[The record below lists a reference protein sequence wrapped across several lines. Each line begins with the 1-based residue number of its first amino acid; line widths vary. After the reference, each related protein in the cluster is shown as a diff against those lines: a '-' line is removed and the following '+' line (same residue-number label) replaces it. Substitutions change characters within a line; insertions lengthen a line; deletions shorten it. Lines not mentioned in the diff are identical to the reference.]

1 MIKIKKISFFII
13 KYFLAIFFA
22 VVLILFI
29 YSAFFYE
36 KSIHNT
42 QSSEQEIEKIE
53 ETADVQSEQINEEE
67 ELKEG
72 DTSEKKEIEV
82 PEIQMEIKD
91 GLFVVVGNKPI
102 TKSDIVNEI
111 KLILILNNLSYAD
124 EMKDELR
131 DMAVKSTIK
140 RNIKKIAVEEYDFLE
155 YSNADFNSELTRLA
169 NKLNVDLE
177 TLKNICTSNGL
188 DFEIVKDQVRVEL
201 LWNSLIF
208 FKYKNRISVNLE
220 EIDEQLR
227 SNQNKKEFEE
237 FLVSEI
243 IFQLTQGETL
253 EAKIDEIK
261 NKIELD
267 GFENAAMSLSISQ
280 SAENGGDLGW
290 INENE
295 ISKKFRSKIVNT
307 QTGNLS
313 EPILLEEG
321 VLIFKVRDR
330 RKIENKLS
338 LEELKDQLV
347 VSEKNKILNMYAMSH
362 YDSLRRSIS
371 VNFIND

>member
-1 MIKIKKISFFII
+1 M
-13 KYFLAIFFA
+13 
-22 VVLILFI
+22 
-29 YSAFFYE
+29 
-36 KSIHNT
+36 
-42 QSSEQEIEKIE
+42 
-53 ETADVQSEQINEEE
+53 
-67 ELKEG
+67 
-72 DTSEKKEIEV
+72 
-82 PEIQMEIKD
+82 
-91 GLFVVVGNKPI
+91 
-102 TKSDIVNEI
+102 
-111 KLILILNNLSYAD
+111 
-124 EMKDELR
+124 
-131 DMAVKSTIK
+131 
-140 RNIKKIAVEEYDFLE
+140 
-155 YSNADFNSELTRLA
+155 
-169 NKLNVDLE
+169 
-177 TLKNICTSNGL
+177 
-188 DFEIVKDQVRVEL
+188 
-201 LWNSLIF
+201 WNSLIF